1 MLGVFLG
8 LVGRSE
14 THTVKLVKINCPWD
28 QLSVYTGWRNKDFL
42 NGEVDKLLLLFSRVI
57 VDYVHWTMNK
67 DNIDY
72 LVFNTNF
79 SSISAILYTVIK
91 DDKTVKFLPKPSTFP

>member
-1 MLGVFLG
+1 
-8 LVGRSE
+8 
-14 THTVKLVKINCPWD
+14 
-28 QLSVYTGWRNKDFL
+28 
-42 NGEVDKLLLLFSRVI
+42 
-57 VDYVHWTMNK
+57 MNK